1 MVTAQKRRLTL
12 STQVMIALAFGIAVG
27 IVSGEHAGFL
37 QLFGKA
43 FILLLQMT
51 VLPYITLSLISG
63 LGKLTL
69 EEVKSLALKVGF
81 ILVLSWLLA
90 FAVILASPLAYPD
103 WTSATFFSTSLIE
116 KPPEVNFLQLYIP
129 SNPFFS
135 LANNIVPAAVVFSI
149 AVGVALIG
157 VPNKMTLIE
166 PLTILSSA
174 LMKVTT
180 TVAKLTPYGVF
191 AIVASTAGTMGL
203 EELGRLQVFLITYMV
218 LALLLTFGILP
229 IMVTSLTPLSY
240 RQVVGQTRD
249 VLITAF
255 ATGSGL
261 IVLPLI
267 IERTRDLLRTGHL
280 GDEETAVLPDV
291 IIPAFFNF
299 PKIGTLLPMSF
310 VLFAGWFSGAMV
322 SAAQY
327 PIFITS
333 GLASFFGSVNVAIPF
348 LLDLLRI
355 PADMFQLYVATSVI
369 TGRFGVMLAVMHS
382 LVLALLGSCA
392 VSGLLTLRWGRIVRN
407 LILSVA
413 VTVVALLGCRLLF
426 SLIFDNAYDKDKMI
440 AGMQLLRHPGPAT
453 VFTADD
459 PPTPLPPL
467 ASPRQSR
474 LERVRQRGVL
484 RAGYRTDA
492 LPNSYF
498 NGDGQ
503 LVGFDIDMAYV
514 LAKDLKVDLEFV
526 PVETAKMA
534 AQLDRGDCDIVMSGV
549 AITPERA
556 LEMAFS
562 NPYIEETMALV
573 VTDHRRDAF
582 RNLAALK
589 RMQPL
594 RLAVPDVPYYI
605 DKLKH
610 YLPQAEV
617 TTIPS
622 VQTFFKELGGQ
633 FDGLVFSA
641 EAGSAW
647 SLLYPSYTVVVP
659 QPRTGAI
666 PMAFPI
672 AKGDLEMVA
681 FINNWLALK
690 KQDGTI
696 QAFYDYWI
704 LGKNAVPVKP
714 RWSVIRN
721 VLHWGD

>member
-1 MVTAQKRRLTL
+1 VTTQKRRLTL
-12 STQVMIALAFGIAVG
+12 SAQVLIALAFGIVVG
-27 IVSGEHAGFL
+27 VVIGEYASFL
-37 QLFGKA
+37 QLFGKV

-51 VLPYITLSLISG
+51 VLPSITLSLISG

-69 EEVKSLALKVGF
+69 EEVKSLSLKVGL
-81 ILVLSWLLA
+81 ILVISWLLA
-90 FAVILASPLAYPD
+90 FVVILASPLAYPD
-103 WTSATFFSTSLIE
+103 WTAATFFSTSLIE
-116 KPPEVNFLQLYIP
+116 KPPAVNFLQLYIP

-135 LANNIVPAAVVFSI
+135 LANNIVPAVVVFSI
-149 AVGVALIG
+149 TVGVALIG
-157 VPNKMTLIE
+157 VSNKMTLIE

-180 TVAKLTPYGVF
+180 VIAKLAPYGVF
-191 AIVASTAGTMGL
+191 AIVASTAGTMEL
-203 EELGRLQVFLITYMV
+203 EELGHLQVFLITYMV

-229 IMVTSLTPLSY
+229 IMVTSLTPLTY
-240 RQVVGQTRD
+240 HQVVSQTRD
-249 VLITAF
+249 VLITGF

-261 IVLPLI
+261 IVMPLM
-267 IERTRDLLRTGHL
+267 IERTRELLQTGNL
-280 GDEETAVLPDV
+280 GNEETKALPDV
-291 IIPAFFNF
+291 IIPALFNF
-299 PKIGTLLPMSF
+299 PKMGTLLPMSF
-310 VLFAGWFSGAMV
+310 VLFAGWFSGSTV

-355 PADMFQLYVATSVI
+355 PSDMFQLYVATSVI
-369 TGRFGVMLAVMHS
+369 TERFGVLLAVMHS
-382 LVLALLGSCA
+382 LVLTLLGSCA

-407 LILSVA
+407 LVLSVA
-413 VTVVALLGCRLLF
+413 VTIMALLGCRLLF
-426 SLIFDNAYDKDKMI
+426 NLVFDNAYDKDKII

-453 VFTADD
+453 VFTEDD
-459 PPTPLPPL
+459 PPPPL
-467 ASPRQSR
+467 ASPPQSR

-484 RAGYRTDA
+484 RAGYRADA

-498 NGDGQ
+498 NGAGK

-514 LAKDLKVDLEFV
+514 LANDLKVDLEFV
-526 PVETAKMA
+526 PVKTAIMPD
-534 AQLDRGDCDIVMSGV
+534 QLASGYCDIIMSGT

-573 VTDHRRDAF
+573 VKDHRRDAF
-582 RNLAALK
+582 RDLAALK
-589 RMQPL
+589 RMRPL
-594 RLAVPDVPYYI
+594 RLAIPDVPYYI
-605 DKLKH
+605 DKIKR

-617 TTIPS
+617 TIIPS
-622 VQTFFKELGGQ
+622 IQAFFQELGDQ

-659 QPRTGAI
+659 QPRTIAI
-666 PMAFPI
+666 PIAFPI
-672 AKGDLEMVA
+672 AKGDAEMVS

-690 KQDGTI
+690 KEDGTI
-696 QAFYDYWI
+696 QSFYDYWI
-704 LGKNAVPVKP
+704 LGQDAVPVEP

-721 VLHWGD
+721 VLHWVD